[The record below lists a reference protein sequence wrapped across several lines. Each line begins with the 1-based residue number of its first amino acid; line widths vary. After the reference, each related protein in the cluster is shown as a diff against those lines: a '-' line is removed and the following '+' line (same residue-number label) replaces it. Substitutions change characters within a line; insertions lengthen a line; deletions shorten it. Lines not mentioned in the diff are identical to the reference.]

1 MDKHL
6 NLFRWYIN
14 NISCEACSHW
24 RNIMANVV
32 GQLRASFGVAQIC
45 TEFNRSNP
53 VKLIT
58 ALWIHAS
65 HHWSSGKLRSV
76 GLVFKTPAFLLFN
89 FEKAIQISL
98 LSAIRR
104 ICLLKFFSLYSIFAP
119 IWSFWALWHIRI
131 SKYMHTLLLTTE
143 SDMPGWW
150 TWCTR
155 EATVLCE
162 PKSTRW

>member
-1 MDKHL
+1 MADCALSKNGTRSSTMDKHL
-6 NLFRWYIN
+6 NLLCWYIN
-14 NISCEACSHW
+14 NISCEACSHC

-53 VKLIT
+53 VQLIT
-58 ALWIHAS
+58 ALWIHVLV
-65 HHWSSGKLRSV
+65 HHWFSGKLRSV

-104 ICLLKFFSLYSIFAP
+104 ICLHKNFPLYSIFAP
-119 IWSFWALWHIRI
+119 IWSFWALCHIRI
-131 SKYMHTLLLTTE
+131 SK
-143 SDMPGWW
+143 
-150 TWCTR
+150 
-155 EATVLCE
+155 
-162 PKSTRW
+162 